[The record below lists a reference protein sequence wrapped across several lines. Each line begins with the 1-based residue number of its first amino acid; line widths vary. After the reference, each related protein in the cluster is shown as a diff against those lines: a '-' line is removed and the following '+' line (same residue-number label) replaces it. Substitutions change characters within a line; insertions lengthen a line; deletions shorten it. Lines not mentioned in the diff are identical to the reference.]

1 MSRTA
6 AVLFSLLAWPLVLPW
21 FVFWALVV
29 LLIGVFRAGAVF
41 EAALKWLCRSTVW
54 LCGIRGSV
62 SGLEN
67 IAPGRQYL
75 LMMNHVN
82 FFDGLVFYS
91 RFPGR
96 ARGIEEQG
104 HFSWPVYGWVVRR
117 MGNIPV
123 DRRHGARA
131 LESLRRAA
139 ALIRSRRDVSFMI
152 LPEGTRTRD
161 GRLGPF
167 KRGGFLLARETGLEI
182 LPLVQKGAY
191 AVNRRGSLLIRPGR
205 VELAFERPVPTQGFT
220 RESVRELMDQVR
232 SVFLKHEDSASFS
245 VTSNK

>member
-1 MSRTA
+1 
-6 AVLFSLLAWPLVLPW
+6 
-21 FVFWALVV
+21 
-29 LLIGVFRAGAVF
+29 
-41 EAALKWLCRSTVW
+41 
-54 LCGIRGSV
+54 
-62 SGLEN
+62 
-67 IAPGRQYL
+67 
-75 LMMNHVN
+75 
-82 FFDGLVFYS
+82 
-91 RFPGR
+91 
-96 ARGIEEQG
+96 
-104 HFSWPVYGWVVRR
+104 
-117 MGNIPV
+117 
-123 DRRHGARA
+123 
-131 LESLRRAA
+131 
-139 ALIRSRRDVSFMI
+139 MI

-167 KRGGFLLARETGLEI
+167 KRGGFLLALETGLEI